1 MPSDAPSDE
10 SDAPDPWDVIVV
22 GGGPGGAAAATL
34 LARRGWRVLCCERE
48 RFPRPHVGE
57 SLLPASLPIL
67 DALGVLEAVEREGFV
82 EKPGATMVWG
92 RDTAPWSWYFR
103 ETNRTHPH
111 SYQVWR
117 PRFDQLLL
125 DNARAAGVEV
135 REGCRVAEVLF
146 DGERAIG
153 VRVAGEA
160 AGSAE
165 ERARF
170 VVDASGQAG
179 LIARAQSLR
188 RYDDAFRNLA
198 VYAYHEG
205 AAHLPSPD
213 AGNIFI
219 ESTSDGW
226 CWTIPLGGGR
236 NSVGA
241 VVDSARG
248 QRGIAELGTEGFYAA
263 QLALAPRTAALLA
276 GARRVDGPH
285 VARDWSYVAERLTG
299 EAHVLVG
306 DAACFVDPLFSSGVH
321 LALSSAV
328 LAAAYVTTSLRRPE
342 MGAAAAAVYA
352 ELYLQQY
359 GHFRELARLFYASN
373 RSVESYFW
381 EARRILGDDVGT
393 PREAFVRAV
402 AGQPPQGYERV
413 VLERGDAPADFAG
426 DVHALESERAARRR
440 AWGAALSGGHPP
452 AALLA
457 AVARPSAG
465 VRVERK
471 PVLEG
476 GELVWSDVLVSGS
489 RPEGTPI
496 SPLVARLLAALDGRR
511 SLAEA
516 LEDVVADL
524 PTDRAGRMGAPLLTT
539 LGILYVDG
547 VIDGLDAALGVS
559 CEGN

>member
-1 MPSDAPSDE
+1 MPR
-10 SDAPDPWDVIVV
+10 DPWDVIVV
-22 GGGPGGAAAATL
+22 GGGPGGAATATL
-34 LARRGWRVLCCERE
+34 LARQGWRVLCCERE
-48 RFPRPHVGE
+48 RFPRAHVGE

-67 DALGVLEAVEREGFV
+67 EMLGVLEAVEREGFV

-111 SYQVWR
+111 AYQVWR

-125 DNARAAGVEV
+125 DNAREAGVEV
-135 REGCRVAEVLF
+135 REGCRVGEVLF
-146 DGERAIG
+146 EGARATG

-160 AGSAE
+160 AEAGE

-170 VVDASGQAG
+170 IVDASGQAG

-198 VYAYHEG
+198 VYAYYEG
-205 AAHLPSPD
+205 AAHLPPPD

-226 CWTIPLGGGR
+226 CWTIPLAGGR
-236 NSVGA
+236 SSVGA

-248 QRGIAELGTEGFYAA
+248 QQGIADLGTEGFYEA
-263 QLALAPRTAALLA
+263 QLGLAPRTAALLA
-276 GARRVDGPH
+276 TGTRVDGPH
-285 VARDWSYVAERLTG
+285 VARDWSYVAERLAG

-381 EARRILGDDVGT
+381 EARKIAGDDGAST

-413 VLERGDAPADFAG
+413 VLERGDAPAGFAG
-426 DVHALESERAARRR
+426 DVRALESERAARRR
-440 AWGAALSGGHPP
+440 AWDRALAGDHGRGASTGGAADDDRPAVGGG
-452 AALLA
+452 
-457 AVARPSAG
+457 AG
-465 VRVERK
+465 RAQAG
-471 PVLEG
+471 LG
-476 GELVWSDVLVSGS
+476 
-489 RPEGTPI
+489 
-496 SPLVARLLAALDGRR
+496 GRR
-511 SLAEA
+511 VRLGRRVDHRESPRR
-516 LEDVVADL
+516 DADQR
-524 PTDRAGRMGAPLLTT
+524 PCRAAGDGAGRTAQRRGGAGGRQWWGCRPDRAGQLGAPLLTT

-547 VIDGLDAALGVS
+547 AIEGLDAALDISRG
-559 CEGN
+559 GA

>member
-1 MPSDAPSDE
+1 MPR
-10 SDAPDPWDVIVV
+10 DPWDVIVV
-22 GGGPGGAAAATL
+22 GGGPGGAATATL
-34 LARRGWRVLCCERE
+34 LARQGWRVLCCERE
-48 RFPRPHVGE
+48 RFPRAHVGE

-67 DALGVLEAVEREGFV
+67 DMLGVLEAVEREGFV

-111 SYQVWR
+111 AYQVWR

-135 REGCRVAEVLF
+135 REGCRVTEVLF
-146 DGERAIG
+146 DGERAAG
-153 VRVAGEA
+153 VRIAGEA
-160 AGSAE
+160 ADAGE

-198 VYAYHEG
+198 VYAYYEG
-205 AAHLPSPD
+205 ATHLPPPD

-219 ESTSDGW
+219 ESTTDGW
-226 CWTIPLGGGR
+226 CWTIPLAGGR
-236 NSVGA
+236 SSVGA
-241 VVDSARG
+241 VVDSTRG

-263 QLALAPRTAALLA
+263 QLGLAPRTAAMLA
-276 GARRVDGPH
+276 TGTRVDGPH
-285 VARDWSYVAERLTG
+285 VARDWSYVAERLAG

-381 EARRILGDDVGT
+381 EARKIVGDYGAST

-413 VLERGDAPADFAG
+413 VLERGDAPAGFAG
-426 DVHALESERAARRR
+426 DVRALESERAARRR
-440 AWGAALSGGHPP
+440 AWDGALAGGRPP
-452 AALLA
+452 AALLTTI
-457 AVARPSAG
+457 ARPSEG

-476 GELVWSDVLVSGS
+476 GEFVWGDVLITGN

-496 SPLVARLLAALDGRR
+496 SALVVRLVTALDGRR
-511 SLAEA
+511 SVGEA
-516 LEDVVADL
+516 LEAVVADL
-524 PTDRAGRMGAPLLTT
+524 PADRAGQLGAPLLTT

-547 VIDGLDAALGVS
+547 AIDGFDAALGVS
-559 CEGN
+559 RGGA

>member
-1 MPSDAPSDE
+1 MPR
-10 SDAPDPWDVIVV
+10 DPWDVIVV
-22 GGGPGGAAAATL
+22 GGGPGGAATATL
-34 LARRGWRVLCCERE
+34 LARQGWRVLCCERE
-48 RFPRPHVGE
+48 RFPRAHVGE

-67 DALGVLEAVEREGFV
+67 DMLGVLEAVEREGFV

-111 SYQVWR
+111 AYQVWR

-135 REGCRVAEVLF
+135 REGCRVTEVLF
-146 DGERAIG
+146 DGERAAG
-153 VRVAGEA
+153 VRIAGEA
-160 AGSAE
+160 ADAGE

-198 VYAYHEG
+198 VYAYYEG
-205 AAHLPSPD
+205 ATHLPPPD

-219 ESTSDGW
+219 ESTTDGW
-226 CWTIPLGGGR
+226 CWTIPLAGGR
-236 NSVGA
+236 SSVGA
-241 VVDSARG
+241 VVDSTRG

-263 QLALAPRTAALLA
+263 QLGLAPRTAAMLA
-276 GARRVDGPH
+276 TGTRVDGPH
-285 VARDWSYVAERLTG
+285 VARDWSYVAERLAG

-381 EARRILGDDVGT
+381 EARKIVGDDGAST

-413 VLERGDAPADFAG
+413 VLERGDAPAGFAG
-426 DVHALESERAARRR
+426 DVRALESERAARRR
-440 AWGAALSGGHPP
+440 AWDGALAGGRPP
-452 AALLA
+452 AALLTTI
-457 AVARPSAG
+457 ARPADG

-476 GELVWSDVLVSGS
+476 GEFVWGDVLITGS

-496 SPLVARLLAALDGRR
+496 SALVVRLVTALDGRR
-511 SLAEA
+511 SVGEA
-516 LEDVVADL
+516 LEAVVADL
-524 PTDRAGRMGAPLLTT
+524 PADRAGQLGAPLLTT

-547 VIDGLDAALGVS
+547 AIDGFDAALGVS
-559 CEGN
+559 RGGA

>member
-1 MPSDAPSDE
+1 MPR
-10 SDAPDPWDVIVV
+10 DPWDVIVV
-22 GGGPGGAAAATL
+22 GGGPGGAATATL
-34 LARRGWRVLCCERE
+34 LARQGWRVLCCERE
-48 RFPRPHVGE
+48 RFPRAHVGE

-92 RDTAPWSWYFR
+92 RDAAPWSWYFR
-103 ETNRTHPH
+103 ETNRSHPH
-111 SYQVWR
+111 AYQVWR

-125 DNARAAGVEV
+125 DNARAAGVAV
-135 REGCRVAEVLF
+135 REGCRVGEVLF
-146 DGERAIG
+146 DGERATG
-153 VRVAGEA
+153 VRITGESAG
-160 AGSAE
+160 AGE

-198 VYAYHEG
+198 VYAYYEG
-205 AAHLPSPD
+205 AAHLPPPD

-226 CWTIPLGGGR
+226 CWTIPLADGR
-236 NSVGA
+236 SSVGA

-248 QRGIAELGTEGFYAA
+248 QRGIADLGTEGFYEA
-263 QLALAPRTAALLA
+263 QLALAPRTAAMLTA
-276 GARRVDGPH
+276 GTRVDGPH
-285 VARDWSYVAERLTG
+285 VARDWSYVAERLAG

-328 LAAAYVTTSLRRPE
+328 LAAAYATTSLRRPE
-342 MGAAAAAVYA
+342 MGAAAADVYA

-381 EARRILGDDVGT
+381 EARKIVGDDGAST
-393 PREAFVRAV
+393 PRAAFVRAV

-426 DVHALESERAARRR
+426 DVRALESARAARRR
-440 AWGAALSGGHPP
+440 AWDAALSGGRPP
-452 AALLA
+452 AELLLA
-457 AVARPSAG
+457 ITRPAAG

-476 GELVWSDVLVSGS
+476 GEFVWGDVLVSGN

-496 SPLVARLLAALDGRR
+496 SALVARLLAALDGRR

-516 LEDVVADL
+516 LEDVVAGL
-524 PTDRAGRMGAPLLTT
+524 PTDRAGRMGAPLLAT

-559 CEGN
+559 RGGA

>member
-1 MPSDAPSDE
+1 MGS
-10 SDAPDPWDVIVV
+10 
-22 GGGPGGAAAATL
+22 
-34 LARRGWRVLCCERE
+34 
-48 RFPRPHVGE
+48 
-57 SLLPASLPIL
+57 
-67 DALGVLEAVEREGFV
+67 
-82 EKPGATMVWG
+82 
-92 RDTAPWSWYFR
+92 
-103 ETNRTHPH
+103 
-111 SYQVWR
+111 
-117 PRFDQLLL
+117 
-125 DNARAAGVEV
+125 ARAASASPG
-135 REGCRVAEVLF
+135 R
-146 DGERAIG
+146 
-153 VRVAGEA
+153 A
-160 AGSAE
+160 AGAGE

-198 VYAYHEG
+198 VYAYYEG
-205 AAHLPSPD
+205 AAHLPPPD

-236 NSVGA
+236 SSVGA

-248 QRGIAELGTEGFYAA
+248 QRGIADLGTEGFYEA
-263 QLALAPRTAALLA
+263 QLALAPRTAAMLTA
-276 GARRVDGPH
+276 GTRVDGPH
-285 VARDWSYVAERLTG
+285 VARDWSYVAERLAG

-328 LAAAYVTTSLRRPE
+328 LAAAYATTSLRRPE
-342 MGAAAAAVYA
+342 MGAAAADVYA

-381 EARRILGDDVGT
+381 EARKIVGDDGAST
-393 PREAFVRAV
+393 PRAAFVRAV

-426 DVHALESERAARRR
+426 DVRALESARAARRR
-440 AWGAALSGGHPP
+440 AWDAALSGGRPP
-452 AALLA
+452 AELLLA
-457 AVARPSAG
+457 ITRPAAG

-476 GELVWSDVLVSGS
+476 GEFVWGDVLVSGN

-496 SPLVARLLAALDGRR
+496 SALVARLLAALDGRR

-516 LEDVVADL
+516 LEDVVAGL
-524 PTDRAGRMGAPLLTT
+524 PTDRAGRMGAPLLAT

-559 CEGN
+559 RGGA